1 MISPHMTSM
10 YKKIYNKRKKV
21 KDEDAEKLIL
31 NLNNKYNYVDHIK
44 TLQLYIQLGLKITKI
59 HRVVEFEQSDWLK
72 EWIDYNTEQRKQAKT
87 DYEKDFFKLMN
98 NAVYGKTMEDV
109 KNHMNYD
116 FACNEDRFQKLVN
129 SPRFQNLH
137 IMNQNVAGVQRTKNK
152 ILLNKPIAVGVA
164 SLSLSKC
171 HMYNFFIIMY

>member
-98 NAVYGKTMEDV
+98 NAVYGNTMEDV
-109 KNHMNYD
+109 KNH
-116 FACNEDRFQKLVN
+116 EL
-129 SPRFQNLH
+129 
-137 IMNQNVAGVQRTKNK
+137 
-152 ILLNKPIAVGVA
+152 
-164 SLSLSKC
+164 
-171 HMYNFFIIMY
+171 